1 MGTCGKYMWE
11 GVQSFHA
18 LSPDFHMVTN
28 LEALEK
34 QFQWHVVGFT
44 AGNAPGWQEYR
55 KEYGIWGNR
64 KLCKSQLCPYW
75 LSHLELSWEPLRGDL

>member
-44 AGNAPGWQEYR
+44 AGNAPQAGKNTER
-55 KEYGIWGNR
+55 NMGFGATGN
-64 KLCKSQLCPYW
+64 YA
-75 LSHLELSWEPLRGDL
+75 SHSSAPIG